1 MLESHYAPRCRVVLA
16 NSREA
21 AQALADA
28 LPGAEILDDDDLAN
42 YAHTLF
48 ARLRDADDRGVDTV
62 IAVLP
67 PARGLGHAIRDRL
80 MKAST

>member
-1 MLESHYAPRCRVVLA
+1 MLESHYAPRCKVVLA
-16 NSREA
+16 DSRSEA
-21 AQALADA
+21 MALADE
-28 LPGAEILDDDDLAN
+28 LPGAEILDDDDLAH

-80 MKAST
+80 IKAAA